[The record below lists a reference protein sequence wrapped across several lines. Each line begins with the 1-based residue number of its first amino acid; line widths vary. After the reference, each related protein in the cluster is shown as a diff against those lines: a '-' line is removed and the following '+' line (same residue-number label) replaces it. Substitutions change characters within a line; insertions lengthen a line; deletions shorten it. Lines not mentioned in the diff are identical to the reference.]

1 MAKRKKSMITEV
13 KEKQKTVIHSEQW
26 RVVTD
31 GYKDTYDSKEPANRV
46 YGQISSQIKKDGEG
60 QVILQYRS
68 ESVDGKASE
77 WVDIKEFLLEDDED
91 DDEDDE

>member
-1 MAKRKKSMITEV
+1 MKKAKKSMIAEV
-13 KEKQKTVIHSEQW
+13 KEKQKTVIHPDQW

-46 YGQISSQIKKDGEG
+46 YGKIMAEIKKDGEG

-77 WVDIKEFLLEDDED
+77 WVDIKEFLLDDD
-91 DDEDDE
+91 DDE